1 MINEKGNE
9 MNPNDYVGM
18 TVDVTPNEN
27 DIFHGYISHE
37 FRGTV
42 IGIKEGFFQVK
53 DQDDN
58 VYDVEEAD
66 MEFLLDLA
74 E

>member
-1 MINEKGNE
+1 

-18 TVDVTPNEN
+18 TVIVTPNVN
-27 DIFHGYISHE
+27 DIFHGYISNE

-42 IGIKEGFFQVK
+42 IGIKDGFFQVK
-53 DQDDN
+53 DKDDN
-58 VYDVEEAD
+58 IYDVEEAD

>member
-1 MINEKGNE
+1 MQGNK

-27 DIFHGYISHE
+27 DIFHGYISNE
-37 FRGTV
+37 FRGTI

-66 MEFLLDLA
+66 MNFLLDLA

>member
-1 MINEKGNE
+1 
-9 MNPNDYVGM
+9 MNPNDYVGL

-27 DIFHGYISHE
+27 DIFHGYISYA

-66 MEFLLDLA
+66 IDFLLDLA

>member
-1 MINEKGNE
+1 MTKTII
-9 MNPNDYVGM
+9 YYTVGLKLF
-18 TVDVTPNEN
+18 PAKNKKNEN

-37 FRGTV
+37 FRGTI

-66 MEFLLDLA
+66 MNFIGCPIN
-74 E
+74 